1 MSSQE
6 VRLMDSFSNQLRQVL
21 RRLRR
26 APMFTVI
33 TLITLAAAIGAN
45 TVVFSVLEG
54 VLLKPLPYPDA
65 AGLVGVWL
73 TAPGV
78 NIKELELSP
87 SNYFIFREQNGT
99 FQDIGLYGST
109 SDSVTGT
116 GQPEQVRVL
125 QVTDGTLPILDIQPM
140 LGRLISREDDNES
153 SPETA
158 MLSYAYWRSK
168 FDGSAS
174 IVGKTIVVDGKA
186 REIIGVLP
194 QGFHFL
200 DQPDPALILPYKFDR
215 NKLHLGGFGFDGVA
229 RLKPGVTL
237 AQATTDV
244 ARMLPIVNRSFPA
257 PPGFSPKLF
266 EDARIAPNLRPLK
279 QDVVGDVGK
288 VLWVLMGSI
297 GMVLLIAC
305 ANVAN
310 LLLVRVEG
318 RRQELAIRAALGAGR
333 ARIAGELFFES
344 IILGLSG
351 SVLGLALAHG
361 TLRVLVAMAPTGLPR
376 IREIGIDARVL
387 LFTLAASLFA
397 SIIFGSVSVFK
408 YAGVRL
414 NTSLREGAR
423 GMSQSRNQH
432 RARNSL
438 VVIQVA
444 LAAILLICSGL
455 MIRTFQALT
464 RVNPGFSSPAE
475 IQTFRIFIPESQVAD
490 AERVVRM
497 EEEISRKLAA
507 IPGVTSAGIS
517 TKIPMDGNGNSDPV
531 FPEDRTYTEGQLP
544 PLRRF
549 KFVSPGFL
557 ATLGTPL
564 IAGRDFTWSDT
575 YRKLPVALISE
586 NFAREY
592 WQDPRKA
599 LGKRIRV
606 ATTDDWREIVGVVA
620 NVYDE
625 GVSEEPSS
633 SVYWPVLM
641 NNFEGDATNIN
652 REVAFVVRSPRAGSE
667 NFLKDVRQA
676 VWTVDSD
683 LPLAAVHTLDYY
695 YTKSMARTSFTLI
708 MLGVAGSMAL
718 LLGIIGIYGVITY
731 SVSQRKRE
739 IGIRMTLGAQPRTVI
754 GIFVRQGLLL
764 SGIGVACGLA
774 AALAVLR
781 LMSSLL
787 FHVSPIDPVTYGVV
801 CAGLV
806 ATASL
811 ASYLPSRR
819 AAAVNP
825 VEALRAE

>member
-1 MSSQE
+1 
-6 VRLMDSFSNQLRQVL
+6 MDSFRNQLRQVL

-26 APMFTVI
+26 APMFTAV
-33 TLITLAAAIGAN
+33 TLVTLAAAIGAN

-65 AGLVGVWL
+65 AGLIGIWL

-78 NIKELELSP
+78 SIKELELSP
-87 SNYFIFREQNGT
+87 SHYFIFREENKT

-109 SDSVTGT
+109 SDSVTGN

-125 QVTDGTLPILDIQPM
+125 QVTDGTLPILGIRPM

-168 FDGSAS
+168 FDGSPS

-200 DQPDPALILPYKFDR
+200 DQPDQALILPFRFDR
-215 NKLHLGGFGFDGVA
+215 NKTRLGNFGLDGLA

-244 ARMLPIVNRSFPA
+244 ARMLPIVIRSFPA
-257 PPGFSPKLF
+257 PTGFSLKLF

-318 RRQELAIRAALGAGR
+318 RRQELAIRGALGAGR
-333 ARIAGELFFES
+333 ARIAGELLFES
-344 IILGLSG
+344 IVLGLSG
-351 SVLGLALAHG
+351 SVLGLALAYG

-376 IREIGIDARVL
+376 IREIGIDGRVL

-397 SIIFGSVSVFK
+397 SIIFGSISVFK

-414 NTSLREGAR
+414 NTGLREGAR
-423 GMSQSRNQH
+423 GMSQSRNQN
-432 RARNSL
+432 RSRNSL

-444 LAAILLICSGL
+444 LAVILLICSGL

-475 IQTFRIFIPESQVAD
+475 IQTFRIYIPESQVAD
-490 AERVVRM
+490 AERVIRM
-497 EEEISRKLAA
+497 EEEISHKLAA
-507 IPGVTSAGIS
+507 IPGVSSVGIS

-531 FPEDRTYTEGQLP
+531 FSEDRNYTEGQLP

-549 KFVSPGFL
+549 KFVTPGFL
-557 ATLGTPL
+557 SVLGTPL
-564 IAGRDFTWSDT
+564 IAGRDFTWPDI
-575 YRKLPVALISE
+575 YQKLPVALISE

-592 WQDPRKA
+592 WHDPRNA

-606 ATTDDWREIVGVVA
+606 ASTDDWREIVGVVA
-620 NVYDE
+620 NIYDD
-625 GVSEEPSS
+625 GVSEAPSS

-641 NNFEGDATNIN
+641 KNFEGDATNVN
-652 REVAFVVRSPRAGSE
+652 REVSFVMRSPRAGSE
-667 NFLKDVRQA
+667 SFLKDVREA
-676 VWTVDSD
+676 VWTVDSE
-683 LPLAAVHTLDYY
+683 LPLDAVHPLGYY
-695 YTKSMARTSFTLI
+695 YTKSMARTSFTLV
-708 MLGVAGSMAL
+708 MLGAAGSMAL
-718 LLGIIGIYGVITY
+718 LLGIIGIYGVIAY

-739 IGIRMTLGAQPRTVI
+739 IGIRMALGAQPGTVV

-764 SGIGVACGLA
+764 SGIGVACGFA
-774 AALAVLR
+774 ASLGIIR

-787 FHVSPIDPVTYGVV
+787 FHVSPVDPLTYGAV

-811 ASYLPSRR
+811 ASYIPSRR
-819 AAAVNP
+819 AATVNP